1 MFKTVGHKLLE
12 VNMAK
17 RSWINPI
24 TIVVVVL
31 LAAAIYLFGFPP
43 KEVVEQGE
51 QQAVPVKVQ
60 QAEVS
65 EFRDTIEA
73 LGTAM
78 ANETVEITAQ
88 TQDVVDK
95 IYFDSGDLVKEGQL
109 LAELNARKEVA
120 RVQQIKFSL
129 DEAKRQLDRI
139 GELRRGNAASQ
150 QQLDEQQVKVNG
162 LQADLEV
169 AEATLREM
177 KIYAP
182 FSGRVGIRQVSPG
195 SLVGPGD
202 VFTTLD
208 DIKPIKIDFS
218 VPERFFASIAVGQ
231 EVMARS
237 RAYPGELFSGR
248 ITSIDSRIDPVTR
261 AVRVRAKITN
271 DDERLRPGMLLQITL
286 LRSIDEAMLLPEK
299 ALVPIQ
305 NRQYV
310 YVLTP
315 DNRARQ
321 KEVTIGRRKP
331 GIVEI
336 TDGLKPGDK
345 VIIEGIVRL
354 RDGIPVSVQGE

>member
-1 MFKTVGHKLLE
+1 
-12 VNMAK
+12 MAR

-31 LAAAIYLFGFPP
+31 IAAAIYLFGFPP
-43 KEVVEQGE
+43 EEKMEEGQE
-51 QQAVPVKVQ
+51 QAVPVEVQ
-60 QAEVS
+60 TAQIS

-78 ANETVEITAQ
+78 ADETVRITAQ
-88 TQDVVDK
+88 TQDVVEK
-95 IYFDSGDLVKEGQL
+95 IYFESGDLVEEGQL

-129 DEAKRQLDRI
+129 DEAKRQLERL
-139 GELRRGNAASQ
+139 EQLRRGNAASQ
-150 QQLDEQQVKVNG
+150 QQFDEQQVRVNG

-169 AEATLREM
+169 AEATLKEM

-182 FSGRVGIRQVSPG
+182 FSGRVGIRQISAGALVS
-195 SLVGPGD
+195 PGD

-208 DIKPIKIDFS
+208 DIKPIKVDFS
-218 VPERFFASIAVGQ
+218 VPERYFASIAVDQ
-231 EVMARS
+231 EVITRS
-237 RAYPGELFSGR
+237 RAYPGELFVGR

-261 AVRVRAKITN
+261 SVQVRAKIDN
-271 DDERLRPGMLLQITL
+271 NDERLRPGMLLQITL
-286 LRSIDEAMLLPEK
+286 LRSIDDALLLPEK
-299 ALVPIQ
+299 ALIPIQ

-321 KEVTIGRRKP
+321 KEVSIGRRKP

-336 TDGLKPGDK
+336 TDGIKPGEQ

-354 RDGIPVSVQGE
+354 RDGVPVAVQGD

>member
-1 MFKTVGHKLLE
+1 
-12 VNMAK
+12 MAK

-24 TIVVVVL
+24 TIVVVIL
-31 LAAAIYLFGFPP
+31 IAAAVYLFGFPP
-43 KEVVEQGE
+43 EEKVEEGKERT
-51 QQAVPVKVQ
+51 VPVKIQ
-60 QAEVS
+60 TAEIS

-78 ANETVEITAQ
+78 ANETVRITAQ
-88 TQDVVDK
+88 TQDVVEK
-95 IYFDSGDLVKEGQL
+95 IYFESGDLVEQGQL

-120 RVQQIKFSL
+120 RVQQLKFSL
-129 DEAKRQLDRI
+129 DEAKRQLERVS
-139 GELRRGNAASQ
+139 ELRRGNAASQ
-150 QQLDEQQVKVNG
+150 QQFDEQQVRVNG

-177 KIYAP
+177 KIHAP
-182 FSGRVGIRQVSPG
+182 FSGRVGIREISAG
-195 SLVGPGD
+195 SLVSPGD

-208 DIKPIKIDFS
+208 DIKPIKVDFS
-218 VPERFFASIAVGQ
+218 VPERYFASIAVDQ
-231 EVMARS
+231 EVITRS
-237 RAYPGELFSGR
+237 RAYPGEQFVGR
-248 ITSIDSRIDPVTR
+248 ISSFDSRVDPVTR
-261 AVRVRAKITN
+261 SVKVRAKIDN

-286 LRSIDEAMLLPEK
+286 LRSIDEALLLPEK
-299 ALVPIQ
+299 ALIPIQ

-336 TDGLKPGDK
+336 TDGLKPGEK

-354 RDGIPVSVQGE
+354 RDGVPVSVQGG

>member
-1 MFKTVGHKLLE
+1 MNLE

-24 TIVVVVL
+24 TIVVVIL
-31 LAAAIYLFGFPP
+31 IAAAVYLFGFPP
-43 KEVVEQGE
+43 EEKVEEGKEQT
-51 QQAVPVKVQ
+51 VPVKIQ
-60 QAEVS
+60 TAEIS

-78 ANETVEITAQ
+78 ANETVRITAQ
-88 TQDVVDK
+88 TQDVVEK
-95 IYFDSGDLVKEGQL
+95 IYFESGDLVEQGQL

-120 RVQQIKFSL
+120 RVQQLKFSL
-129 DEAKRQLDRI
+129 DEAKRQLERVS
-139 GELRRGNAASQ
+139 ELRRGNAASQ
-150 QQLDEQQVKVNG
+150 QQFDEQQVRVNG

-182 FSGRVGIRQVSPG
+182 FSGRVGIREISAG
-195 SLVGPGD
+195 SLVSPGD

-208 DIKPIKIDFS
+208 DIKPIKVDFS
-218 VPERFFASIAVGQ
+218 VPERYFASIAVDQ
-231 EVMARS
+231 EVITRS
-237 RAYPGELFSGR
+237 RAYPGEQFVGR
-248 ITSIDSRIDPVTR
+248 ISSIDSRVDPVTR
-261 AVRVRAKITN
+261 SVKVRAKIDN

-286 LRSIDEAMLLPEK
+286 LRSIDEALLLPEK
-299 ALVPIQ
+299 ALIPIQ

-336 TDGLKPGDK
+336 TDGLKPGEK

-354 RDGIPVSVQGE
+354 RDGVPVSVQGG

>member
-1 MFKTVGHKLLE
+1 
-12 VNMAK
+12 MAK

-31 LAAAIYLFGFPP
+31 TAAAVYLFGFPP
-43 KEVVEQGE
+43 ETKVEEGKEQT
-51 QQAVPVKVQ
+51 VPVKIQ
-60 QAEVS
+60 TAEIS

-78 ANETVEITAQ
+78 ANETVRITAQ
-88 TQDVVDK
+88 TQDVVEK
-95 IYFDSGDLVKEGQL
+95 IYFESGDLVEQGQL
-109 LAELNARKEVA
+109 LAELNARIEVA
-120 RVQQIKFSL
+120 RVQQLKFSL
-129 DEAKRQLDRI
+129 DEAKRQLERI
-139 GELRRGNAASQ
+139 TELRRGNAASQ
-150 QQLDEQQVKVNG
+150 QQLNEQQVRVNG

-169 AEATLREM
+169 AEATLKEM

-182 FSGRVGIRQVSPG
+182 FSGRVGIREISAG
-195 SLVGPGD
+195 SLVSPGD

-208 DIKPIKIDFS
+208 DIKPIKVDFS
-218 VPERFFASIAVGQ
+218 VPERYFASIAVDQ
-231 EVMARS
+231 EVIARS
-237 RAYPGELFSGR
+237 RAYPGEQFIGR
-248 ITSIDSRIDPVTR
+248 ISSIDSRVDPVTR
-261 AVRVRAKITN
+261 SVKVRAKINN

-286 LRSIDEAMLLPEK
+286 LRSIDEALLLPEK
-299 ALVPIQ
+299 ALIPIQ

-336 TDGLKPGDK
+336 TGGLKPGEE

-354 RDGIPVSVQGE
+354 RDGVPVSVQGG

>member
-1 MFKTVGHKLLE
+1 
-12 VNMAK
+12 MAK

-31 LAAAIYLFGFPP
+31 TAAAVYLFGFPP
-43 KEVVEQGE
+43 ETKVEGGKEQS
-51 QQAVPVKVQ
+51 VPVKTQ
-60 QAEVS
+60 TAEIS

-78 ANETVEITAQ
+78 ANETVRITAQ
-88 TQDVVDK
+88 TQDVVEK
-95 IYFDSGDLVKEGQL
+95 IYFESGDLVEQGQL

-120 RVQQIKFSL
+120 RVQQLKFSL
-129 DEAKRQLDRI
+129 DEAKRQLERVS
-139 GELRRGNAASQ
+139 ELRRGNAASQ
-150 QQLDEQQVKVNG
+150 QQFDEQQVRVNG

-177 KIYAP
+177 KIHAP
-182 FSGRVGIRQVSPG
+182 FSGRVGIREISAG
-195 SLVGPGD
+195 SLVSPGD

-208 DIKPIKIDFS
+208 DIKPIKVDFS
-218 VPERFFASIAVGQ
+218 VPERYFASIAVDQ
-231 EVMARS
+231 EVITRS
-237 RAYPGELFSGR
+237 RAYPGEQFVGR
-248 ITSIDSRIDPVTR
+248 ISSIDSRVDPVTR
-261 AVRVRAKITN
+261 SVKVRAKIDN

-286 LRSIDEAMLLPEK
+286 LRSIDEALLLPEK
-299 ALVPIQ
+299 ALIPIQ

-336 TDGLKPGDK
+336 TDGLKPGEK

-354 RDGIPVSVQGE
+354 RDGVPVSVQGG

>member
-1 MFKTVGHKLLE
+1 
-12 VNMAK
+12 MAR

-31 LAAAIYLFGFPP
+31 IAAAIYLFGFPP
-43 KEVVEQGE
+43 EEKMEEGKE
-51 QQAVPVKVQ
+51 QAVPVEVQ
-60 QAEVS
+60 TAQIS

-78 ANETVEITAQ
+78 ADETVRITAQ
-88 TQDVVDK
+88 TQDVVEK
-95 IYFDSGDLVKEGQL
+95 IYFESGDLVEEGQL

-129 DEAKRQLDRI
+129 DEAKRQLERL
-139 GELRRGNAASQ
+139 EQLRRGNAASQ
-150 QQLDEQQVKVNG
+150 QQFDEQQVRVNG

-182 FSGRVGIRQVSPG
+182 FSGRVGIRQISAGALVS
-195 SLVGPGD
+195 PGD

-208 DIKPIKIDFS
+208 DIKPIKVDFS
-218 VPERFFASIAVGQ
+218 VPERYFASIAVDQ
-231 EVMARS
+231 EVITRS
-237 RAYPGELFSGR
+237 RAYPGELFVGR

-261 AVRVRAKITN
+261 SVQVRAKIDN
-271 DDERLRPGMLLQITL
+271 NDERLRPGMLLQITL
-286 LRSIDEAMLLPEK
+286 LRSIDDALLLPEK
-299 ALVPIQ
+299 ALIPIQ

-321 KEVTIGRRKP
+321 KEVSIGRRKP

-336 TDGLKPGDK
+336 TDGIKPGEQ

-354 RDGIPVSVQGE
+354 RDGVPVAVQGD

>member
-1 MFKTVGHKLLE
+1 
-12 VNMAK
+12 MAK

-31 LAAAIYLFGFPP
+31 TAAAVYLFGFPP
-43 KEVVEQGE
+43 ETKVEEGKEQS
-51 QQAVPVKVQ
+51 VPVKTQ
-60 QAEVS
+60 TAEIS

-78 ANETVEITAQ
+78 ANETVRITAQ
-88 TQDVVDK
+88 TQDVVEK
-95 IYFDSGDLVKEGQL
+95 IYFESGDLVEQGQL
-109 LAELNARKEVA
+109 LAELNARIEVA
-120 RVQQIKFSL
+120 RVQQLKFSL
-129 DEAKRQLDRI
+129 DEAKRQLERI
-139 GELRRGNAASQ
+139 TELRRGNAASQ
-150 QQLDEQQVKVNG
+150 QQLNEQQVRVNG

-169 AEATLREM
+169 AEATLKEM

-182 FSGRVGIRQVSPG
+182 FSGRVGIREISAG
-195 SLVGPGD
+195 SLVSPGD

-208 DIKPIKIDFS
+208 DIKPIKVDFS
-218 VPERFFASIAVGQ
+218 VPERYFASIAVDQ
-231 EVMARS
+231 EVIARS
-237 RAYPGELFSGR
+237 RAYPGEQFIGR
-248 ITSIDSRIDPVTR
+248 ISSIDSRVDPVTR
-261 AVRVRAKITN
+261 SVKVRAKINN

-286 LRSIDEAMLLPEK
+286 LRSIDEALLLPEK
-299 ALVPIQ
+299 ALIPIQ

-315 DNRARQ
+315 DNRERQ

-336 TDGLKPGDK
+336 TGGLKPGEE

-354 RDGIPVSVQGE
+354 RDGVPVSVQGG

>member
-1 MFKTVGHKLLE
+1 
-12 VNMAK
+12 MAK

-24 TIVVVVL
+24 TIVVVIL
-31 LAAAIYLFGFPP
+31 IAAAVYLFGFPP
-43 KEVVEQGE
+43 EEKVEEGKERT
-51 QQAVPVKVQ
+51 VPVKIQ
-60 QAEVS
+60 TAEIS

-78 ANETVEITAQ
+78 ANETVRITAQ
-88 TQDVVDK
+88 TQDVVEK
-95 IYFDSGDLVKEGQL
+95 IYFESGDLVEQGQL

-120 RVQQIKFSL
+120 RVQQLKFSL
-129 DEAKRQLDRI
+129 DEAKRQLERVS
-139 GELRRGNAASQ
+139 ELRRGNAASQ
-150 QQLDEQQVKVNG
+150 QQFDEQQVRVNG

-177 KIYAP
+177 KIHAP
-182 FSGRVGIRQVSPG
+182 FSGRVGIREISAG
-195 SLVGPGD
+195 SLVSPGD

-208 DIKPIKIDFS
+208 DIKPIKVDFS
-218 VPERFFASIAVGQ
+218 VPERYFASIAVDQ
-231 EVMARS
+231 EVITRS
-237 RAYPGELFSGR
+237 RAYPGEQFVGR
-248 ITSIDSRIDPVTR
+248 ISSIDSRVDPVTR
-261 AVRVRAKITN
+261 SVKVRAKIDN

-286 LRSIDEAMLLPEK
+286 LRSIDEALLLPEK
-299 ALVPIQ
+299 ALIPIQ

-336 TDGLKPGDK
+336 TDGLKPGEK

-354 RDGIPVSVQGE
+354 RDGVPVSVQGG

>member
-1 MFKTVGHKLLE
+1 
-12 VNMAK
+12 MAN

-24 TIVVVVL
+24 TLVVIIL
-31 LAAAIYLFGFPP
+31 IAAAVYLFGFPP
-43 KEVVEQGE
+43 KEQVQSGQE
-51 QQAVPVKVQ
+51 QAVPVAIQ
-60 QAEVS
+60 TAEMS

-95 IYFDSGDLVKEGQL
+95 IYFESGDLVEEGQL
-109 LAELNARKEVA
+109 LAELNARKEMA
-120 RVQQIKFSL
+120 RVQQLKFSL
-129 DEAKRQLDRI
+129 DEAERQLNRI
-139 GELRRGNAASQ
+139 NELHRGKAASQ
-150 QQLDEQQVKVNG
+150 QQFDEQQVRVNG
-162 LQADLEV
+162 LKTDLEV
-169 AEATLREM
+169 AKTTLREM
-177 KIYAP
+177 KIHAP
-182 FSGRVGIRQVSPG
+182 FTGRVGIREISAG
-195 SLVGPGD
+195 SLVSPGD

-218 VPERFFASIAVGQ
+218 VPERYFASIAVDQ
-231 EVMARS
+231 EIITRS
-237 RAYPGELFSGR
+237 RAYPGEQFIGR
-248 ITSIDSRIDPVTR
+248 ISSIDSRVDPVTR
-261 AVRVRAKITN
+261 SVRVRAKISN
-271 DDERLRPGMLLQITL
+271 DDERLRPGMLLQVTL
-286 LRSIDEAMLLPEK
+286 LRSIDDALLLPEK
-299 ALVPIQ
+299 ALIPIQ

-336 TDGLKPGDK
+336 TSGIKPGDK

-354 RDGIPVSVQGE
+354 RDGVPVTVQGG

>member
-1 MFKTVGHKLLE
+1 
-12 VNMAK
+12 MAR
-17 RSWINPI
+17 RSWVNPI

-31 LAAAIYLFGFPP
+31 IAAAIYLFGFPP
-43 KEVVEQGE
+43 EEKMDEGKEQT
-51 QQAVPVKVQ
+51 VPVAIQ
-60 QAEVS
+60 TAQIS

-78 ANETVEITAQ
+78 ADETVRITAQ
-88 TQDVVDK
+88 TQDVVEK
-95 IYFDSGDLVKEGQL
+95 IYFESGDLVEEGQL

-129 DEAKRQLDRI
+129 EEAKRQLERL
-139 GELRRGNAASQ
+139 EKLRRGNAASQ
-150 QQLDEQQVKVNG
+150 QQFDEQQVRVNG

-182 FSGRVGIRQVSPG
+182 FTGRVGIRQISAGALVS
-195 SLVGPGD
+195 PGD

-208 DIKPIKIDFS
+208 DIKPIKVDFS
-218 VPERFFASIAVGQ
+218 VPERYFASIAVDQ
-231 EVMARS
+231 EVITRS
-237 RAYPGELFSGR
+237 RAYPGELFVGR
-248 ITSIDSRIDPVTR
+248 ISSIDSRIDPVTR
-261 AVRVRAKITN
+261 SVQVRAKIDN
-271 DDERLRPGMLLQITL
+271 NDERLRPGMLLQITL
-286 LRSIDEAMLLPEK
+286 LRSIDDALLLPEK
-299 ALVPIQ
+299 ALIPIQ

-336 TDGLKPGDK
+336 TDGIKPGEK

-354 RDGIPVSVQGE
+354 RDGVPVSVQGD

>member
-1 MFKTVGHKLLE
+1 
-12 VNMAK
+12 MAK

-31 LAAAIYLFGFPP
+31 IAAAVYLFGFPP
-43 KEVVEQGE
+43 ETKVEEVKEQS
-51 QQAVPVKVQ
+51 VPVKTQ
-60 QAEVS
+60 TAEIS

-78 ANETVEITAQ
+78 ANETVRITAQ
-88 TQDVVDK
+88 TQDVVEK
-95 IYFDSGDLVKEGQL
+95 IYFESGDLVEQGQL

-120 RVQQIKFSL
+120 RVQQLKFSL
-129 DEAKRQLDRI
+129 DEAKRQLERI
-139 GELRRGNAASQ
+139 NELRRGNAASQ
-150 QQLDEQQVKVNG
+150 QQLNEQQVRVNG

-169 AEATLREM
+169 AEATLNEM

-182 FSGRVGIRQVSPG
+182 FSGRVGIREISAG
-195 SLVGPGD
+195 SLVSPGD

-208 DIKPIKIDFS
+208 DIKPIKVDFS
-218 VPERFFASIAVGQ
+218 VPERYFASIAVDQ
-231 EVMARS
+231 EVIARS
-237 RAYPGELFSGR
+237 RAYPGEQFIGR
-248 ITSIDSRIDPVTR
+248 ISSIDSRVDPVTR
-261 AVRVRAKITN
+261 SVKVRAKINN

-286 LRSIDEAMLLPEK
+286 LRSIDEALLLPEK
-299 ALVPIQ
+299 ALIPIQ

-336 TDGLKPGDK
+336 TGGLKPGEE

-354 RDGIPVSVQGE
+354 RDGVPVAVQGG

>member
-1 MFKTVGHKLLE
+1 MNLE

-24 TIVVVVL
+24 TIVVVIL
-31 LAAAIYLFGFPP
+31 MAAAVYLFGFPP
-43 KEVVEQGE
+43 EEKVEEGKEQT
-51 QQAVPVKVQ
+51 VPVKIQ
-60 QAEVS
+60 TAEIS

-78 ANETVEITAQ
+78 ANETVRITAQ
-88 TQDVVDK
+88 TQDVVEK
-95 IYFDSGDLVKEGQL
+95 IYFESGDLVEQGQL

-120 RVQQIKFSL
+120 RVQQLKFSL
-129 DEAKRQLDRI
+129 DEAKRQLERVS
-139 GELRRGNAASQ
+139 ELRRGNAASQ
-150 QQLDEQQVKVNG
+150 QQFDEQQVRVNG

-177 KIYAP
+177 KIHAP
-182 FSGRVGIRQVSPG
+182 FSGRVGIREISAG
-195 SLVGPGD
+195 SLVSPGD

-208 DIKPIKIDFS
+208 DIKPIKVDFS
-218 VPERFFASIAVGQ
+218 VPERYFASIAVDQ
-231 EVMARS
+231 EVITRS
-237 RAYPGELFSGR
+237 RAYPGEQFVGR
-248 ITSIDSRIDPVTR
+248 ISSIDSRVDPVTR
-261 AVRVRAKITN
+261 SVKVRAKIDN

-286 LRSIDEAMLLPEK
+286 LRSIDEALLLPEK
-299 ALVPIQ
+299 ALIPIQ

-336 TDGLKPGDK
+336 TDGLKPGEK

-354 RDGIPVSVQGE
+354 RDGVPVSVQGG

>member
-1 MFKTVGHKLLE
+1 
-12 VNMAK
+12 MAK

-31 LAAAIYLFGFPP
+31 TAAAVYLFGFPP
-43 KEVVEQGE
+43 ETKVEEGKEQS
-51 QQAVPVKVQ
+51 VPVKTQ
-60 QAEVS
+60 TAEIS

-78 ANETVEITAQ
+78 ANETVRITAQ
-88 TQDVVDK
+88 TQDVVEK
-95 IYFDSGDLVKEGQL
+95 IYFESGDLVEQGQL
-109 LAELNARKEVA
+109 LAELNARIEVA
-120 RVQQIKFSL
+120 RVQQLKFSL
-129 DEAKRQLDRI
+129 DEAKRQLERI
-139 GELRRGNAASQ
+139 TELRRGNAASQ
-150 QQLDEQQVKVNG
+150 QQLNEQQVRVNG

-169 AEATLREM
+169 AEATLKEM

-182 FSGRVGIRQVSPG
+182 FSGRVGIREISAG
-195 SLVGPGD
+195 SLVSPGD

-208 DIKPIKIDFS
+208 DIKPIKVDFS
-218 VPERFFASIAVGQ
+218 VPERYFASIAVDQ
-231 EVMARS
+231 EVIARS
-237 RAYPGELFSGR
+237 RAYPGEQFIGR
-248 ITSIDSRIDPVTR
+248 ISSIDSRVDPVTR
-261 AVRVRAKITN
+261 SVKVRAKINN

-286 LRSIDEAMLLPEK
+286 LRSIDEALLLPEK
-299 ALVPIQ
+299 ALIPIQ

-336 TDGLKPGDK
+336 TGGLKPGEE

-354 RDGIPVSVQGE
+354 RDGVPVSVQGG

>member
-1 MFKTVGHKLLE
+1 
-12 VNMAK
+12 MAK

-31 LAAAIYLFGFPP
+31 IAAAVYLFGFPP
-43 KEVVEQGE
+43 ETKVEEGKEQT
-51 QQAVPVKVQ
+51 VPVKIQ
-60 QAEVS
+60 TAEIS

-78 ANETVEITAQ
+78 ANETVRITAQ
-88 TQDVVDK
+88 TQDVVEK
-95 IYFDSGDLVKEGQL
+95 IYFESGDLVEQGQL
-109 LAELNARKEVA
+109 LAELNARTEVA
-120 RVQQIKFSL
+120 RVQQLKFSL

-139 GELRRGNAASQ
+139 TELRRGNAASQ
-150 QQLDEQQVKVNG
+150 QQFNEQEVRVNG

-169 AEATLREM
+169 AEVTLKEM

-182 FSGRVGIRQVSPG
+182 FSGRVGIREISAG
-195 SLVGPGD
+195 SLVSPGD

-208 DIKPIKIDFS
+208 DIKPIKVDFS
-218 VPERFFASIAVGQ
+218 VPERYFASVAVDQ
-231 EVMARS
+231 EVIARS
-237 RAYPGELFSGR
+237 RAYPGEQFTGR
-248 ITSIDSRIDPVTR
+248 ISSIDSRVDPVTR
-261 AVRVRAKITN
+261 SVKVRAKINN

-286 LRSIDEAMLLPEK
+286 LRSIDEALLLPEK
-299 ALVPIQ
+299 ALIPIQ

-336 TDGLKPGDK
+336 TDGLKPGEK

-354 RDGIPVSVQGE
+354 RDGVPVSVQGG

>member
-1 MFKTVGHKLLE
+1 
-12 VNMAK
+12 MAK

-24 TIVVVVL
+24 TIVVVIL
-31 LAAAIYLFGFPP
+31 IAAAVYLFGFPP
-43 KEVVEQGE
+43 AEKVEEGKEQT
-51 QQAVPVKVQ
+51 VPVKIQ
-60 QAEVS
+60 TAEIS

-78 ANETVEITAQ
+78 ANETVRITAQ
-88 TQDVVDK
+88 TQDVVEK
-95 IYFDSGDLVKEGQL
+95 IYFESGDLVEQGQL

-120 RVQQIKFSL
+120 RVQQLKFSL
-129 DEAKRQLDRI
+129 DEAKRQLERVS
-139 GELRRGNAASQ
+139 ELRRGNAASQ
-150 QQLDEQQVKVNG
+150 QQFDEQQVRVNG

-182 FSGRVGIRQVSPG
+182 FSGRVGIREISAG
-195 SLVGPGD
+195 SLVSPGD

-208 DIKPIKIDFS
+208 DIKPIKVDFS
-218 VPERFFASIAVGQ
+218 VPERYFASIAVDQ
-231 EVMARS
+231 EVITRS
-237 RAYPGELFSGR
+237 RAYPGEQFVGR
-248 ITSIDSRIDPVTR
+248 ISSIDSRVDPVTR
-261 AVRVRAKITN
+261 SVKVRAKIDN

-286 LRSIDEAMLLPEK
+286 LRSIDEALLLPEK
-299 ALVPIQ
+299 ALIPIQ

-336 TDGLKPGDK
+336 TDGLKPGEK

-354 RDGIPVSVQGE
+354 RDGVPVSVQGG

>member
-1 MFKTVGHKLLE
+1 MNLE

-24 TIVVVVL
+24 TIVVVIL
-31 LAAAIYLFGFPP
+31 IAAAVYLFGFPP
-43 KEVVEQGE
+43 AEKVEEGKEQT
-51 QQAVPVKVQ
+51 VPVKIQ
-60 QAEVS
+60 TAEIS

-78 ANETVEITAQ
+78 ANETVRITAQ
-88 TQDVVDK
+88 TQDVVEK
-95 IYFDSGDLVKEGQL
+95 IYFESGDLVEQGQL

-120 RVQQIKFSL
+120 RVQQLKFSL
-129 DEAKRQLDRI
+129 DEAKRQLERVS
-139 GELRRGNAASQ
+139 ELRRGNAASQ
-150 QQLDEQQVKVNG
+150 QQFDEQQVRVNG

-182 FSGRVGIRQVSPG
+182 FSGRVGIREISAG
-195 SLVGPGD
+195 SLVSPGD

-208 DIKPIKIDFS
+208 DIKPIKVDFS
-218 VPERFFASIAVGQ
+218 VPERYFASIAVDQ
-231 EVMARS
+231 EVITRS
-237 RAYPGELFSGR
+237 RAYPGEQFVGR
-248 ITSIDSRIDPVTR
+248 ISSIDSRVDPVTR
-261 AVRVRAKITN
+261 SVKVRAKIDN

-286 LRSIDEAMLLPEK
+286 LRSIDEALLLPEK
-299 ALVPIQ
+299 ALIPIQ

-336 TDGLKPGDK
+336 TDGLKPGEK

-354 RDGIPVSVQGE
+354 RDGVPVSVQGG

>member
-1 MFKTVGHKLLE
+1 MNLE

-24 TIVVVVL
+24 TIVVVIL
-31 LAAAIYLFGFPP
+31 IAAAVYLFGFPP
-43 KEVVEQGE
+43 EEKVEEGKEQT
-51 QQAVPVKVQ
+51 VPVKIQ
-60 QAEVS
+60 TAEIS

-78 ANETVEITAQ
+78 ANETVRITAQ
-88 TQDVVDK
+88 TQDVVEK
-95 IYFDSGDLVKEGQL
+95 IYFESGDLVEQGQL

-120 RVQQIKFSL
+120 RVQQLKFSL
-129 DEAKRQLDRI
+129 DEAKRQLERVS
-139 GELRRGNAASQ
+139 ELRRGNAASQ
-150 QQLDEQQVKVNG
+150 QQVDEQQVRVNG

-182 FSGRVGIRQVSPG
+182 FSGRVGIREISAG
-195 SLVGPGD
+195 SLVSPGD

-208 DIKPIKIDFS
+208 DIKPIKVDFS
-218 VPERFFASIAVGQ
+218 VPERYFASIAVDQ
-231 EVMARS
+231 EVITRS
-237 RAYPGELFSGR
+237 RAYPGEQFVGR
-248 ITSIDSRIDPVTR
+248 ISSIDSRVDPVTR
-261 AVRVRAKITN
+261 SVKVRAKIDN

-286 LRSIDEAMLLPEK
+286 LRSIDEALLLPEK
-299 ALVPIQ
+299 ALIPIQ

-336 TDGLKPGDK
+336 TDGLKPGEK

-354 RDGIPVSVQGE
+354 RDGVPVSVQGG